1 VPGALNLQTSESG
14 APDVG
19 SPTRRQVPR
28 WSGRRRRSREAAT
41 LQRKVAAYSLLGA
54 LTFLAAW
61 ALASTYSRT
70 EFQLLPPPWLVAER
84 MWDYVAGEPTRA
96 IPAGTV
102 FLDFWATLRKTLL
115 GFAGALIVGIPI
127 GILMGRFRYAKNFFF
142 DLVYL
147 AANVPLIVYAV
158 LALVLFGL
166 GDTGPAIVVALL
178 VLPIIALNVA
188 TGVEGVDRRLLA
200 MSRAYRQPLER
211 VLRFIVIPSLLPG
224 LFAATRAS
232 FAASWKLAALVETF
246 GGTTGVGVQIRKAFQ
261 SFNVPDM
268 LAWMMFFVIFV
279 LVVERVILM
288 RLERHAFRYRL
299 KRGEDVLRY

>member
-1 VPGALNLQTSESG
+1 VPGAVKLEEPE
-14 APDVG
+14 AADVG
-19 SPTRRQVPR
+19 GAAARADSR
-28 WSGRRRRSREAAT
+28 WYPLRRRRLRRSPAM
-41 LQRKVAAYSLLGA
+41 QRKVMAYSILGA
-54 LTFLAAW
+54 VSFFAAW

-70 EFQLLPPPWLVAER
+70 EFELLPTPWEVADR
-84 MWDYVAGEPTRA
+84 MWGFTVGDEERGVEP
-96 IPAGTV
+96 GTV
-102 FLDFWATLRKTLL
+102 FIDFWATLRKTML
-115 GFAGALIVGIPI
+115 GFAGALVVGIPM
-127 GILMGRFRYAKNFFF
+127 GVVMGRYRYWKNFFF

-147 AANVPLIVYAV
+147 QANVPLIVYSV

-200 MSRAYRQPLER
+200 MSRAYRQPLGR
-211 VLRFIVIPSLLPG
+211 TLRFIVIPTLLPF

-261 SFNVPDM
+261 GFAIPDM

-279 LVVERVILM
+279 VVIERLFLM
-288 RLERHAFRYRL
+288 RLERRVFRYRL
-299 KRGEDVLRY
+299 TRGEDVLRF